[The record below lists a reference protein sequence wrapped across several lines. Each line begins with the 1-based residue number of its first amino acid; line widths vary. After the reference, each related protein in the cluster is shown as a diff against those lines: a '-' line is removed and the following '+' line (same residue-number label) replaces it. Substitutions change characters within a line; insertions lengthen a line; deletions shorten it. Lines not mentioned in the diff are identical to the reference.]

1 MITASA
7 IKPNSP
13 TAGLQPSVPR
23 FCRAILLLALASP
36 ALLQAQFQPP
46 TAEELKM
53 TADPKAPG
61 AAAVYLYREDA
72 TDQVNDTR
80 SFYERIKVLSEKG
93 KDLAT
98 VQIPYEV
105 GVEKITDIQGR
116 TIHADGTL
124 VPLID
129 TPSDLMNYK
138 TKDAQ
143 YNNLVFTLPSVEVG
157 SIVEYRCTIKYLT
170 GVYPPTWMIQQPYFV
185 RKVHYAFKSGNGF
198 STVSFISAIGSTAKV
213 AADKKG
219 NYSLDL
225 TDVPPLP
232 DDDWMPPLNIF
243 KWRVDFFYPSFSSNA
258 AYWQDAAKT
267 WSENVRDFISPTG
280 ALKKAAAEMVA
291 PGDSE
296 TQKAQK
302 IYAAVMKLE
311 NTDFTRHK
319 SEAER
324 KKEKIREI
332 NKAED
337 VWKVQA
343 GTSDEIALLYVAL
356 ARSAG
361 LNVEPMKVVDRGRAL
376 FDESLWTARQL
387 DDYIAVGTLDGKE
400 VFLDPGERMCPFG
413 MLHWK
418 HTVASG
424 FRLADKTA
432 SVAHT
437 PAGNYKASSVHRVAE
452 LTIDPAGGVQG
463 TIRFVMTGQDA
474 LDWRQLTLDNDQD
487 EVKKQFN
494 NSMKQ
499 YLPDGVQADFDHFL
513 GLEDYPVNLIGIVNV
528 SGSLGTATGKHLFLP
543 ALFFESKA
551 KHPFVAQDK
560 REIPIDVHYPKI
572 EEDDVTYHL
581 PPGFTIE
588 SAPLSAS
595 TTWPN
600 HATLKISSDSS
611 ANSVGVLRTLAYN
624 FTILDP
630 KEYQDLRAFYQKVAA
645 ADQQQLV
652 LTRVEPAKGN

>member
-129 TPSDLMNYK
+129 TPSDLMDYK

-588 SAPLSAS
+588 SAPRSRSPLTPALIRLGFSAPSPTTSPSS
-595 TTWPN
+595 TPRSTR
-600 HATLKISSDSS
+600 TS
-611 ANSVGVLRTLAYN
+611 APS
-624 FTILDP
+624 
-630 KEYQDLRAFYQKVAA
+630 
-645 ADQQQLV
+645 
-652 LTRVEPAKGN
+652 TRK